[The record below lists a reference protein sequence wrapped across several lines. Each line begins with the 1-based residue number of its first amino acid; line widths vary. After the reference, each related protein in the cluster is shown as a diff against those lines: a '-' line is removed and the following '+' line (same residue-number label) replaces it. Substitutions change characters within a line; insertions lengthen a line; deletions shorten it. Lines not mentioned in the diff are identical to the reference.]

1 MKRTARDSEE
11 SNQRLNRRTLMLG
24 GAMGAMIAVLG
35 VRMRYLQVDQADEF
49 KLLAEENRINIRLIP
64 PERGLIQDRNGKII
78 AGNEQNYRVV
88 ITREA
93 AGDVYVVMRRLATI
107 MPMTAG
113 CRPLNTA
120 VTIVASLTRR
130 KNCAASSMS
139 RAGGRKMPTVD
150 SRAPGSPAILY
161 PMKAALMRIG
171 PGVNCPIAMPSANS
185 CVLSQPS

>member
-93 AGDVYVVMRRLATI
+93 AGDVYLVMRRLATI
-107 MPMTAG
+107 IP
-113 CRPLNTA
+113 
-120 VTIVASLTRR
+120 
-130 KNCAASSMS
+130 
-139 RAGGRKMPTVD
+139 MPTTSAAMIGTLRLRGSMTLQSSADVAFPH
-150 SRAPGSPAILY
+150 SRPRRAIPPGAKVI
-161 PMKAALMRIG
+161 RRR
-171 PGVNCPIAMPSANS
+171 V
-185 CVLSQPS
+185 

>member
-93 AGDVYVVMRRLATI
+93 AGDVDLVMRRPASI
-107 MPMTAG
+107 IPMTAEEMG
-113 CRPLNTA
+113 QAIEEVNA
-120 VTIVASLTRR
+120 AR
-130 KNCAASSMS
+130 K
-139 RAGGRKMPTVD
+139 
-150 SRAPGSPAILY
+150 
-161 PMKAALMRIG
+161 
-171 PGVNCPIAMPSANS
+171 
-185 CVLSQPS
+185 